1 MSTQS
6 KCSRCEPPGSGHC
19 KDCKTNANSGSAK
32 CRTCYGTGKCRHC
45 HGLGVEMSTLEK
57 ATSILV
63 GVWWISWFGIITG
76 FIGVGV
82 WEYRNIPP
90 KRSAH
95 SRFSLSLL
103 MITILLWVVFYVMGE
118 KARAKVAGA
127 KNEQVI
133 VNLLTMAGTFL
144 AIVTIMGIL
153 FFTYVAP
160 RVQ

>member
-1 MSTQS
+1 
-6 KCSRCEPPGSGHC
+6 
-19 KDCKTNANSGSAK
+19 
-32 CRTCYGTGKCRHC
+32 
-45 HGLGVEMSTLEK
+45 
-57 ATSILV
+57 
-63 GVWWISWFGIITG
+63 
-76 FIGVGV
+76 
-82 WEYRNIPP
+82 
-90 KRSAH
+90 
-95 SRFSLSLL
+95 